1 MKVKYISNT
10 PESPKFTKVFGYDF
24 QLDGEA
30 IEIKEKEIINKFKGM
45 AHAGF
50 IIEGKIEEE
59 LKEVVEEKVE
69 EKSESKKGGLKE
81 YSELKK
87 FISDNNIQVADS
99 KKETLLK
106 AKEEFLNG
114 SN

>member
-10 PESPKFTKVFGYDF
+10 SESPKFTKVFGYDF

-30 IEIKEKEIINKFKGM
+30 VEIKEKEIINKFKGM

-59 LKEVVEEKVE
+59 LKEVVE